1 MTSDEDCVK
10 PKTLFYL
17 YVRTTEQKLIA
28 LFPHIFTYN
37 LPQMKILSFTL
48 WAKYMYS

>member
-1 MTSDEDCVK
+1 MTSGEDCVK
-10 PKTLFYL
+10 PITLFYL

-28 LFPHIFTYN
+28 LFPHIFSYN